1 MTGIMK
7 EWTQK
12 LGLRHQGVLVSAV
25 RGVDNEGKNDPSKA
39 LLRSYRNVILN
50 SFNDHPSSF
59 IDKVGFDEVKIRME
73 NVLKD
78 FDGYPIHFIFHLIF
92 AAEIIGYKHPDEL
105 TRSLWNWFYRTFIHK
120 LHLNPETE
128 EQLDARLTCDE
139 EEFSKRDKLGIEH
152 FEQIK
157 DHLYD

>member
-7 EWTQK
+7 DWVNE

-25 RGVDNEGKNDPSKA
+25 RGVDNESKNDPTKA
-39 LLRSYRNVILN
+39 LLRSYRNIVLN

-59 IDKVGFDEVKIRME
+59 IDIVEFDEIKTRML

-78 FDGYPIHFIFHLIF
+78 FDGYPVHFVFHLLY

-105 TRSLWNWFYRTFIHK
+105 TRSLWNWFYRTFVYK
-120 LHLNPETE
+120 LHLNIENE
-128 EQLDARLTCDE
+128 EQLDARLTSNED
-139 EEFSKRDKLGIEH
+139 EFSKRDKLGIEY
-152 FEQIK
+152 FEKIK
-157 DHLYD
+157 DGISK